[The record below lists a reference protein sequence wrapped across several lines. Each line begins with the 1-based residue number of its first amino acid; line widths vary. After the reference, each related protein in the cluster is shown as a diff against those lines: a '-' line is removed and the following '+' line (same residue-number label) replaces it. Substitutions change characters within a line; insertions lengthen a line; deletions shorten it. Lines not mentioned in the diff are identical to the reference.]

1 MEKNKIVTYSCSD
14 IVYVYQPKCGFI
26 PAFPYM
32 VHKNVES
39 GINYLKEIGKENIK
53 VKTYKTLDSRL
64 A

>member
-14 IVYVYQPKCGFI
+14 IVHVYEPKCGFI
-26 PAFPYM
+26 PTFPYK
-32 VHKNVES
+32 VHEDIETALS
-39 GINYLKEIGKENIK
+39 YLKEVGKENIK